1 MYQIDFKKP
10 MHIHFIGIGGISMS
24 GLASILL
31 KQHFKVSGSDAH
43 ESELTKQLEAE
54 GAILYYG
61 QRASNLDDTPDLVV
75 YTAAIHPDN
84 PEYAAA
90 VAKQIPMLSRA
101 ELLGQM
107 MHNFKTPVAISGT
120 HGKTTTTS
128 MASYIFLEADMDPT
142 ISVGGILDAIGGN
155 IRVGGHDTF
164 LTEACEYTNSFLHF
178 FPKISVILNIDADH
192 LDFFKD
198 LEDIKH
204 SFRCFA
210 ERVPAETGTVIANY
224 DDANTMDAL
233 RGIARKV
240 ITFGLNAKAD
250 VYAQNIVHRGSVS
263 EFDIYHR
270 GNYFARVTLH
280 VPGIHNV
287 RNALAATAAAI
298 VLGVSPN
305 AVKYGLAGF
314 EGAGR
319 RFDFKGKFQGADLY
333 DDYAH
338 HPSELRALLD
348 AVDTLNYQRTIVVFQ
363 PHTYSRTAKLFN
375 DFVEQLRRP
384 TIVYLAEIY
393 AAREKN
399 SIGISSA
406 DLAAQIPGA
415 KFYPTFAEI
424 EAELRR
430 IARPGDIIL
439 TVGAGDVFRIGE
451 HLLHPAD
458 NKD

>member
-31 KQHFKVSGSDAH
+31 NQHFKVSGSDAH

-84 PEYAAA
+84 PEYVAA

-128 MASYIFLEADMDPT
+128 MTSYIFLEADMDPT

-198 LEDIKH
+198 LDDIRH
-204 SFRCFA
+204 SFRKFA
-210 ERVPAETGTVIANY
+210 QLLPDDGTLIVNSEIEHLDQLTKGLTCKIVTY
-224 DDANTMDAL
+224 GMDASSDYY
-233 RGIARKV
+233 ASN
-240 ITFGLNAKAD
+240 ITFD
-250 VYAQNIVHRGSVS
+250 
-263 EFDIYHR
+263 EFAHPSFDCYKGDTLLGH
-270 GNYFARVTLH
+270 FVLH

-287 RNALAATAAAI
+287 SNALASIALADQM
-298 VLGVSPN
+298 GVSMEHTRI
-305 AVKYGLAGF
+305 GLEKFG
-314 EGAGR
+314 GTKR
-319 RFDFKGKFQGADLY
+319 RFEKKGEIGGVTII

-338 HPSELRALLD
+338 HPTEIEA
-348 AVDTLNYQRTIVVFQ
+348 TLHAAHNYPHKKLWCVFQ
-363 PHTYSRTAKLFN
+363 PHTYTRTKALMDDFAKAL
-375 DFVEQLRRP
+375 
-384 TIVYLAEIY
+384 TLADHVVLADIY
-393 AAREKN
+393 AAREMDTL
-399 SIGISSA
+399 GISSSMLAEKVNALGGCA
-406 DLAAQIPGA
+406 DYFDSFD
-415 KFYPTFAEI
+415 KI
-424 EAELRR
+424 ETCLLENCK
-430 IARPGDIIL
+430 PGDVLI
-439 TVGAGDVFRIGE
+439 TMGAGDVVKIGE
-451 HLLHPAD
+451 KLLGE
-458 NKD
+458 